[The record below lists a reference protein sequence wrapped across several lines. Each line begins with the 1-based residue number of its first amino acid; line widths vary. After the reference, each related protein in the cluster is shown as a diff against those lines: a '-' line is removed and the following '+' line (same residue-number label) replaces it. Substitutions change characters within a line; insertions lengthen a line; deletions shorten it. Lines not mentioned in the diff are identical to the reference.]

1 MYLCGSDQVEIN
13 STAFISLHHPQRQP
27 VPRDD
32 SIPSKDIL
40 RQHTVAL
47 PFTANVENALS
58 RKEGEFKRSQA
69 ADGEFLPFEL
79 VLRYWE
85 SNRYALAAGASLP
98 RTIAPLYPIYLS
110 ETLGQ
115 VSEWRSLGTVEF
127 SPQ

>member
-1 MYLCGSDQVEIN
+1 MNMCGSDQVDSN
-13 STAFISLHHPQRQP
+13 SAFISLHHPQRQP
-27 VPRDD
+27 VLCDD

-58 RKEGEFKRSQA
+58 RKEGEFRRSQA

-85 SNRYALAAGASLP
+85 SNRYALAAGASLS
-98 RTIAPLYPIYLS
+98 RTITPLCPIYFLDTGPS
-110 ETLGQ
+110 K
-115 VSEWRSLGTVEF
+115 
-127 SPQ
+127 